1 MSMAKILAGASRFQD
16 DYQDYLELFEHLA
29 SQGQPA
35 EILFVGCS
43 DSRVPPEIITGAG
56 PGDLFTLRVLGNIV
70 PPFGTG
76 EMAIGA
82 VVEYAL
88 LELTVRHIIVC
99 GHTDCGAIWA
109 LDQHPDWV
117 HASHLAR
124 WVEHARPAQTK
135 VEASGLADSER
146 HLAIVREN
154 VLLQLGHLR
163 SYDLVREKERE
174 GRVVLQGWVYHL
186 ETGKIEVYARRHD
199 AWQAVV
205 AGSET

>member
-1 MSMAKILAGASRFQD
+1 MSMAKILAGTSRFQD
-16 DYQDYLELFEHLA
+16 DYQDNLDLFERLA

-56 PGDLFTLRVLGNIV
+56 PGDLFALRVLGNIV

-88 LELTVRHIIVC
+88 LELPVRHIIVC

-117 HASHLAR
+117 RASHLAR

-146 HLAIVREN
+146 HRATVREN
-154 VLLQLGHLR
+154 VLLQLEHLQ
-163 SYDLVREKERE
+163 SYDLVRQRERE
-174 GRVVLQGWVYHL
+174 GVVILHGWVYHL
-186 ETGKIEVYARRHD
+186 ETGEIEVYARGQD
-199 AWQAVV
+199 AWQAI
-205 AGSET
+205 GTESET

>member
-1 MSMAKILAGASRFQD
+1 MSMANILDGTSRFREA
-16 DYQDYLELFEHLA
+16 YQDKRDLFNRLA
-29 SQGQPA
+29 SQGQSP
-35 EILFVGCS
+35 EVLFIGCS
-43 DSRVPPEIITGAG
+43 DSRVPPEIITAAG
-56 PGDLFTLRVLGNIV
+56 PGDLFALRVLGNIV

-88 LELTVRHIIVC
+88 QELPVQHIILC

-109 LDQHPDWV
+109 LDQHPDWI

-124 WVEHARPAQTK
+124 WIEHIRPAQTK

-154 VLLQLGHLR
+154 VLLQLEHLR
-163 SYDLVREKERE
+163 SYDLVRLKERE
-174 GRVVLQGWVYHL
+174 GNVVLHGWVYHL
-186 ETGKIEVYARRHD
+186 ETGQIEVYARRHD
-199 AWQAVV
+199 AWQAIG
-205 AGSET
+205 AESKT